1 MNAYAGSDGPGG
13 PFVAPWTGPSAAAPL
28 GPTFGVN
35 PADLDLAAKA
45 AKESSEA
52 MPGELKA
59 IHQPSDTAAAALS
72 GWQVGASLH
81 NCTAAWEELLNKLA
95 SEVDGVALKLSQTA
109 TDYRNA
115 DKNGASGLKPS
126 GLFPQGTR

>member
-1 MNAYAGSDGPGG
+1 MNAYASSDGPGG
-13 PFVAPWTGPSAAAPL
+13 PFAPPTAAPPL

-45 AKESSEA
+45 AKESGEA

-59 IHQPSDTAAAALS
+59 IHQPSDTAVAALS

-95 SEVDGVALKLSQTA
+95 SEVDGIALKLSQTA

>member
-1 MNAYAGSDGPGG
+1 MNAYAGSDGTGG
-13 PFVAPWTGPSAAAPL
+13 AYAVPAATPPL
-28 GPTFGVN
+28 GATFGVN

-45 AKESSEA
+45 AKESGEA

-59 IHQPSDTAAAALS
+59 IHQPSDAVVSALS
-72 GWQVGASLH
+72 GWQVGASLQ

-115 DKNGASGLKPS
+115 DKNGATSLKPS
-126 GLFPQGTR
+126 GLSPQGAR

>member
-13 PFVAPWTGPSAAAPL
+13 PYAAPYATPPL

-45 AKESSEA
+45 AKESGEA

-59 IHQPSDTAAAALS
+59 IHQPSDTAVAALS

-81 NCTAAWEELLNKLA
+81 NCTAAWEDLLNKLA
-95 SEVDGVALKLSQTA
+95 SEVDGVGLKLSQTA

-115 DKNGASGLKPS
+115 DKNSATGLKPP
-126 GLFPQGTR
+126 GLVPQGTS